1 VHALLAPCWHTLTA
15 TTVARR
21 DCRVV
26 PYVLQPPILT
36 SALQELGCLQAHRGL
51 HGTHSRPVLACQ
63 TAPER
68 LCNTCIGMPEPWW
81 LLQATGSAPEV
92 QTLPHLSQAKQDDCQ
107 AGSLEARRLKKDL
120 QTLHT
125 DPSTLG
131 PTSYPQTAATAAT
144 IADSEQA
151 AQWTTGV
158 TSATELQLQAAS
170 PLVNPD
176 QLVASTAAASADT
189 AAAVTAVQGSAPA
202 DSMHADKPSAVT
214 AVNDVVDVAE
224 PEVGNDV
231 AHAEGSEA
239 VAADED
245 AVMPQALNVT
255 QQDAEGS
262 KVPDAPKDEAPPAD
276 AVLPLD
282 TGVTDRQKEGDVHNR
297 TEEEE
302 QQVPGASDATCTE
315 TAVQQPVEDELQ
327 EEPQQSKIAA
337 SAKPKGKRKAAAS
350 LKGNAKRQKGKQ
362 DDREA
367 SPVPDKA
374 AGKAA
379 APSQKEH
386 ADVAPVRA
394 AAAAKPAASK
404 AVAAQPVAAEAAATK
419 QGGRTVKKGASSA
432 SGAGIKK
439 AAAKPSDAATKK
451 GGTATSGAKRKASAA
466 ALASDSDADDADND
480 KADHTADDA
489 PDEAGQAVE
498 AAVAEADEAVA
509 APPVPR
515 DRRNKAKEAN
525 IPPATQPA
533 QAVKKATK
541 QQKLPFTKAAPSS
554 PKPGKAAVTATAA
567 SVAAAASAG
576 TGSKTS
582 KGKASEKKSGASSEP
597 ASSAKEPKGKQV
609 HNVCLL
615 AGHQAKHPC
624 CFPSWSGT
632 EWCRHFLFVCSSC
645 IPHAS

>member
-1 VHALLAPCWHTLTA
+1 M
-15 TTVARR
+15 
-21 DCRVV
+21 

-151 AQWTTGV
+151 AQQTTGV

-176 QLVASTAAASADT
+176 QPVASTAAASADT
-189 AAAVTAVQGSAPA
+189 AAAVTAVEGSAPA
-202 DSMHADKPSAVT
+202 DSTHADKPSAVT

-224 PEVGNDV
+224 PEAGNDV

-480 KADHTADDA
+480 KADHTAETHLMKQVKLLRQLLRKQMRLLLPPLSQGTEGTRQKRPTFLLRHSLPRLSRRPPSSRNCPSQRLRPVA
-489 PDEAGQAVE
+489 QSQARQLSQQLLHQLLLQLLLGP
-498 AAVAEADEAVA
+498 AARLARARRLRRSLVQA
-509 APPVPR
+509 ASLPAVPR
-515 DRRNKAKEAN
+515 SQKESRYAKSAFWQD
-525 IPPATQPA
+525 IMKSRCFLHSDLA
-533 QAVKKATK
+533 Q
-541 QQKLPFTKAAPSS
+541 
-554 PKPGKAAVTATAA
+554 
-567 SVAAAASAG
+567 
-576 TGSKTS
+576 
-582 KGKASEKKSGASSEP
+582 
-597 ASSAKEPKGKQV
+597 
-609 HNVCLL
+609 
-615 AGHQAKHPC
+615 
-624 CFPSWSGT
+624 
-632 EWCRHFLFVCSSC
+632 
-645 IPHAS
+645 